1 MTETP
6 PALADES
13 GLSPDA
19 PQGMATQILD
29 LVQAGGPVVVI
40 LIAMSVVAMT
50 VILVKLWQF
59 ARIRIGDRRTG
70 REAVWLLRNGRVDE
84 ALSLAASG
92 RNPAALALACAI
104 RGLQRGIPE
113 ARVREEVLRYGG
125 EVLESLRGGFRT
137 LEVVA
142 SLAPLLGLFG
152 TVLGMI
158 EAFQQL
164 EAAGSQV
171 NPAILSGGI
180 WQALLTTAV
189 GLAVAIPV
197 VAILN
202 GLERAVDGLA
212 HEMDSVVT
220 QVFTEDLSADR
231 QHQEDEGHG
240 GARFHPATAGA

>member
-6 PALADES
+6 PALPDES
-13 GLSPDA
+13 GLTPNA
-19 PQGMATQILD
+19 PQDAATQIFD
-29 LVQAGGPVVVI
+29 LVQAGGPVVTV
-40 LIAMSVVAMT
+40 LIAMSVVALT
-50 VILVKLWQF
+50 VILAKLWQF
-59 ARIRIGDRRTG
+59 AQIRIGDRRTG
-70 REAVWLLRNGRVDE
+70 REAVRLLRGDRIDE
-84 ALSLAASG
+84 ALSLAANG
-92 RNPAALALACAI
+92 RNPTAQALARAV

-125 EVLESLRGGFRT
+125 EALESLRGGFRT

-142 SLAPLLGLFG
+142 SIAPLLGLFG

-171 NPAILSGGI
+171 NPAVLSGGI

-220 QVFTEDLSADR
+220 QVFTEDLSADM
-231 QHQEDEGHG
+231 QQKDNEGYG
-240 GARFHPATAGA
+240 GAGIHSATARA